1 LIGDDCPEAGS
12 GRSVCAGQKESQTMA
27 ENKKNQDVLKA
38 ILSDSEDS
46 FVPGLEELEKLIHRC
61 VKPPEATAVTE
72 KPKAKKKKVSK
83 KRKTTYYLTEEVFEN
98 LGDAKEIIRK
108 MFPDIQ
114 KSKISKTR
122 IVDSALKMI
131 LNEFETKGSKSALV
145 KQIKKR
151 DPKS

>member
-1 LIGDDCPEAGS
+1 
-12 GRSVCAGQKESQTMA
+12 MA
-27 ENKKNQDVLKA
+27 ENKTKNQDVLKA
-38 ILSDSEDS
+38 ILSGSEDY
-46 FVPGLEELEKLIHRC
+46 FVPGLEELEKLIHRS
-61 VKPPEATAVTE
+61 VKPPEAAPVMKKPRAKRE
-72 KPKAKKKKVSK
+72 KRPK
-83 KRKTTYYLTEEVFEN
+83 KRKTTYYLTEEIFEN

-131 LNEFETKGSKSALV
+131 LKEFETKGGDSALV
-145 KQIKKR
+145 KQIQKR

>member
-1 LIGDDCPEAGS
+1 
-12 GRSVCAGQKESQTMA
+12 
-27 ENKKNQDVLKA
+27 
-38 ILSDSEDS
+38 
-46 FVPGLEELEKLIHRC
+46 
-61 VKPPEATAVTE
+61 
-72 KPKAKKKKVSK
+72 
-83 KRKTTYYLTEEVFEN
+83 
-98 LGDAKEIIRK
+98 

>member
-1 LIGDDCPEAGS
+1 
-12 GRSVCAGQKESQTMA
+12 MA
-27 ENKKNQDVLKA
+27 ENKKKQDVLKA
-38 ILSDSEDS
+38 LLSGSADN
-46 FVPGLEELEKLIHRC
+46 FIPGLEELEKLIYRS
-61 VKPPEATAVTE
+61 VKPPEAAFVIE
-72 KPKAKKKKVSK
+72 KPKAKREKRPK
-83 KRKTTYYLTEEVFEN
+83 KRKTTYYLTEEIFEN

-131 LNEFETKGSKSALV
+131 LKEFETKGGDSALV
-145 KQIKKR
+145 KQIQKR